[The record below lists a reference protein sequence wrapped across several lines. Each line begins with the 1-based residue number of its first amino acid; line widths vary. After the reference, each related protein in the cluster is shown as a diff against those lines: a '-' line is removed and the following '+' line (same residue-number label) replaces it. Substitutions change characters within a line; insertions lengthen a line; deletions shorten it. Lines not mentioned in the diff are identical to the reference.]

1 MCYKFV
7 CVRVL
12 VASVRLLPCEEI
24 SMNNIY
30 IKMNTNEKNND
41 SRVVHGIILW
51 QVESHG

>member
-1 MCYKFV
+1 MRYKFV

-30 IKMNTNEKNND
+30 MKMNTNEKNN